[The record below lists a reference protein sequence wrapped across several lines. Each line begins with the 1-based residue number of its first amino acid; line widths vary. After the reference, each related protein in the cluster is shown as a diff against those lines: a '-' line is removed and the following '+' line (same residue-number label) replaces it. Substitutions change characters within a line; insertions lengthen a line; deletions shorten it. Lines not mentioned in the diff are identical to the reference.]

1 MLPQKS
7 LNRKPHIF
15 IHELKHYE
23 SNFKENWFQILI
35 WAALIGPSKFV
46 HVKYVLGSG
55 WVSICAHGERGLNLS
70 TYIHS
75 GADFIQSG
83 AKTFTCLLRTLSR
96 NIWME
101 SFIDRVLMNSPKS
114 RCVLYMCQTPKCIWC
129 SSSIQSVVSL
139 THFPSGTAPASTK
152 TLTLTPHLQ

>member
-7 LNRKPHIF
+7 LTFHFTENRRSLFLDFKF
-15 IHELKHYE
+15 EG
-23 SNFKENWFQILI
+23 NFEENRFLILI
-35 WAALIGPSKFV
+35 LAALIGPSKFV

-101 SFIDRVLMNSPKS
+101 SFIDRALILILILLTDNIEVCSRLSDVHHPDIHHLRHSSP
-114 RCVLYMCQTPKCIWC
+114 PN
-129 SSSIQSVVSL
+129 
-139 THFPSGTAPASTK
+139 
-152 TLTLTPHLQ
+152 